1 MKRLIIIF
9 LSPLFLWACTTGS
22 GSQENEAYLKNLAE
36 ENETLIN
43 LIKKKNQE
51 LDEITNYMNQIESNL
66 AAIRRNE
73 MEIDQLRKENPEAQQ
88 DKINSL
94 IKEIEALVEDNKNK
108 LALLEKQMKNTKQ
121 ESAGLVRLIAHQ
133 KENVLEKEKQI
144 QGLLTTIASLRDE
157 LNATIQAK
165 NEEIRRKQR
174 LIEEREATMATA
186 YYTFGTTEQLLQDGI
201 IRKEGGVLG
210 AGKTYKLANRF
221 DEKVFKKVNMTE
233 ISEIDMGIVDKK
245 TVITTHPS
253 DSYYFVKTSGRTYLK
268 IVDQQKF
275 WSVSKFLVVEAEGKL

>member
-1 MKRLIIIF
+1 MKHLFIILISQIA
-9 LSPLFLWACTTGS
+9 LWACTS
-22 GSQENEAYLKNLAE
+22 GSSNQENEVYLKNLAE

-51 LDEITNYMNQIESNL
+51 LDQITNYMNQIESNL

-73 MEIDQLRKENPEAQQ
+73 MEIEQLRKENPEAQQ

-108 LALLEKQMKNTKQ
+108 IALLEKQMKNSKQ
-121 ESAGLVRLIAHQ
+121 ESAGLVRLVAHQ
-133 KENVLEKEKQI
+133 KENVQEKEKQI
-144 QGLLTTIASLRDE
+144 LGLLETIASLRNE
-157 LNATIQAK
+157 LNATIQTK
-165 NEEIRRKQR
+165 NEEIRNKQR
-174 LIEEREATMATA
+174 LIEEREAAIATV
-186 YYTFGTTEQLLQDGI
+186 YYTFGTTEELLQDGI
-201 IRKEGGVLG
+201 IRREGGVLG

-221 DEKVFKKVNMTE
+221 EEKDFRKINMKE
-233 ISEIDMGIVDKK
+233 VSEIDMGIVDKK

-268 IVDQQKF
+268 IVDYQKF